1 MHKLTIALMAL
12 LALSCKDLGVAPAD
26 QPLGQVI
33 FETEYVNWAWGYAY
47 QGTVVFEDGSLYS
60 YNPGQDSV
68 AVLYHANDRYAA
80 SELNSKY
87 AHRKLFIRTISSD
100 TLLLMR
106 QLVSGVNLSS
116 FSDTTRVGA
125 DMGAIAYSVY
135 RYNSDSAQY
144 HKLVLRVDGDWTFY
158 NRSAAAVALASLMQR
173 L

>member
-1 MHKLTIALMAL
+1 MHKLPIALMAL
-12 LALSCKDLGVAPAD
+12 LALSCKDSGVAPAD
-26 QPLGQVI
+26 QPFGQVI
-33 FETEYVNWAWGYAY
+33 FETEYFNWAWGYAY

-60 YNPGQDSV
+60 YNPGQDSM
-68 AVLYHANDRYAA
+68 AVLYHSNDRYAP

-106 QLVSGVNLSS
+106 QLASGVNLSS

-125 DMGAIAYSVY
+125 DMGSYAYSVY
-135 RYNSDSAQY
+135 RFNSDSAQY
-144 HKLVLRVDGDWTFY
+144 HNLVLRVDGDWTFY
-158 NRSAAAVALASLMQR
+158 NRSAAAVALVSLMQR